1 MKTLFFS
8 ILILFTFGLSAQ
20 NTEADI
26 LQVAKQLF
34 VAMETNDST
43 LAASLFVED
52 AQLHTVFKNKD
63 GKTQLANM
71 PASKLVSAFAKPKD
85 QTWREPIWNEKI
97 HIDGDFATLWVDYA
111 FYVDDTFMH
120 CGVDAFQM
128 IRKEGKWKIFSITDT
143 RRKEGCEVPNE

>member
-1 MKTLFFS
+1 MKTLFIS

-20 NTEADI
+20 NTETEVM
-26 LQVAKQLF
+26 QVARQLF

-43 LAASLFVED
+43 LAASLFVKD

-63 GKTQLANM
+63 GKTQLATM
-71 PASKLVSAFAKPKD
+71 PASKLVSAFGQPKD
-85 QTWREPIWNEKI
+85 HTWREPIWNEKI
-97 HIDGDFATLWVDYA
+97 QVDGDFATLWVDYA

-128 IRKEGKWKIFSITDT
+128 IRKEGAWKIFGITDT
-143 RRKEGCEVPNE
+143 RRKEGCEVPE